1 VATSG
6 NHDVRREELRERP
19 VGELLKELA
28 TETTTLVRQELELA
42 KAEVREKGRKAGPG
56 IGMWGAAGVVGLGS
70 FGALTAFFV
79 LALDGALPNWAA
91 ALIVAAVYAAV
102 AGLLYM
108 RGKERV
114 EEAGSPVPEQT
125 VETLKEDV
133 QWAKHPTTSA
143 RR

>member
-1 VATSG
+1 VTTSG
-6 NHDVRREELRERP
+6 NHDVRQEELRERP

-28 TETTTLVRQELELA
+28 SETTTLMRQELELA

-56 IGMWGAAGVVGLGS
+56 FGMWGAAGVVGLGS
-70 FGALTAFFV
+70 FGALTTFFV

-102 AGLLYM
+102 AGVLYM
-108 RGKERV
+108 QGKERV
-114 EEAGSPVPEQT
+114 DEAGSPVPEQT

-143 RR
+143 KR